1 MDSSN
6 FKDIEIPDSY
16 IDSFDKESFF
26 HLGLFR
32 MPPGF
37 GNPLFGMSKQRG
49 LEKGFDYSFSVEK
62 VWKAISKVY
71 DLESWQ
77 LKHETV
83 DCYTMIALIVP
94 HSPDDEP
101 TLIEDM
107 LSLGY
112 SKNNSWFIEKKG
124 IVFSVI
130 EFKAN
135 YQETSLPNA
144 NSSVK

>member
-1 MDSSN
+1 MCNPN
-6 FKDIEIPDSY
+6 FKVIEVPDSY
-16 IDSFDKESFF
+16 IDSFDKESFY

-32 MPPGF
+32 MPPSF
-37 GNPLFGMSKQRG
+37 ENPLISKQRR
-49 LEKGFDYSFSVEK
+49 LEEGFDYSFSVEK

-71 DLESWQ
+71 DMEDWQ
-77 LKHETV
+77 LKHETA
-83 DCYTMIALIVP
+83 DGYTMIVLIVP
-94 HSPDDEP
+94 HSPEDEP

-130 EFKAN
+130 EFKSN
-135 YQETSLPNA
+135 YPETSLPN
-144 NSSVK
+144 V